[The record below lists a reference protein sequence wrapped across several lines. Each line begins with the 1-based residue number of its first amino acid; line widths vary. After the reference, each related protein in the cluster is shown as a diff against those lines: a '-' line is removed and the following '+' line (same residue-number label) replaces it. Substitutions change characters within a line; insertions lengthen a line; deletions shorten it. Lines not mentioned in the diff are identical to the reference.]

1 MHCTLLCFLL
11 PGNRHQWPAW
21 VCYKVCKATKAGKP
35 WSWTPNCD
43 AFLAVKEKLSQR
55 QNQPPALLPD
65 QNVNRT
71 PQLMVSLSSDC
82 GLNWV
87 QLLGRRMT
95 VTPYGGEQHV
105 FHIPAG
111 ESSSLRLSH
120 SLPPWCH
127 NLFWCLWHLDYFW
140 CEGAACISYISLGTK
155 HNMFNV
161 CHLIVSLS
169 LSLLSSSL
177 TNVWLCLSH
186 FLLPSLFPVFL
197 L

>member
-1 MHCTLLCFLL
+1 MAEKTERKLLLKTLHCVSSQTYVSNVKVSDLNNLCLMHCTLSCFLL

-55 QNQPPALLPD
+55 QNPPPALLPD

-120 SLPPWCH
+120 SLPP
-127 NLFWCLWHLDYFW
+127 
-140 CEGAACISYISLGTK
+140 
-155 HNMFNV
+155 
-161 CHLIVSLS
+161 
-169 LSLLSSSL
+169 
-177 TNVWLCLSH
+177 
-186 FLLPSLFPVFL
+186 
-197 L
+197 